1 MLRNLR
7 RKWSILPRLEFIWDG
22 DVKTIEGRYGTVG
35 AGSIDVHHV
44 FFKDY
49 RGSTPALWYL
59 CLAEEAFRPCL
70 RCCCLVK
77 DSHWMWLHH
86 TLFPASLV
94 EYHGRERV

>member
-1 MLRNLR
+1 MYTM
-7 RKWSILPRLEFIWDG
+7 F
-22 DVKTIEGRYGTVG
+22 
-35 AGSIDVHHV
+35 

-86 TLFPASLV
+86 TLFPAISRSSIPCRIPQSGAGVGDRDGVGLI
-94 EYHGRERV
+94 RF